1 MTILKTFKTSAIIQV
16 DPGNTY
22 ATRAFLLN
30 SSNNKLLI
38 ESPNQ
43 DYLYIN
49 NQAYDYL
56 TFVNDW
62 QAEPTVIND
71 LRINSDSSRRWFV
84 QERSII
90 AADNYH
96 WSLYNSLQQSLL
108 MTTRLSMSKNL
119 NPSPALAG
127 IGTYSPSPTN
137 MEGYFY
143 SLDKPTYYKNA
154 IISKLFLNSNQ
165 CTLIDCSTPNVLNI
179 GGGFKA
185 SNFILAKGY
194 ELYNNANTSSIGKS
208 TNAAPDVF
216 NSYFPVAYNESNKKI
231 YCLFEAYTNSAQ
243 TVYTNF
249 LSTSQLKIFNYD
261 FLSNDQVSLSLQTPA
276 NWGISAGT
284 TLNQAYLT
292 SATAT
297 KDISLAW
304 QNGAPTPAVFT
315 KYTSA
320 TSYGTNHSAY
330 MGKDNIGH
338 LYFLSTF
345 NHMRTTWSQ
354 VVTPTDFNIT
364 VVGVNNS
371 TNTPQVVFNTSTY
384 NTSPVITRINRTG
397 WYDSKAGSCLTYCN
411 IPSKFENS
419 PLTGENDIYYS
430 YIPAFADTST
440 VAGGVTYV
448 TTDSTTYFTP
458 ILVKWNKSIDPF
470 SSGTNAVTI
479 KDCNIVYDQNDPTK
493 NWFTYAN
500 VYNTGTS
507 ANIPPNASHVR
518 RNSQC
523 FVTKLNDVYYLNFIQ
538 CLGYKGSYNF
548 GSGNNL
554 KYRIVTYTIGNT
566 SWENLT
572 FHSSSQLDD
581 DVLSFL
587 PIDETWFTKIM
598 CLHNNSLCFYTFSS
612 AGWNLSYK
620 EVGSFRQVTRDQL
633 NRVWAYSVSNDDVL
647 DTNISSYVTTGGGY
661 NATDAQA
668 EFNVSLHLISES
680 LNNVI
685 NVRFEENTQNYT
697 GTNINSN
704 VYVSVFD
711 ENGARIAAN
720 VQLVLEG
727 ANTLFVLQN
736 NATSYT
742 KNVTTL
748 QNSDLA
754 VPIKIIGPGYAN
766 VYANVIF

>member
-1 MTILKTFKTSAIIQV
+1 MTILKTFKTSAIIQI
-16 DPGNTY
+16 DPTNTY

-62 QAEPTVIND
+62 QAEPTIIND
-71 LRINSDSSRRWFV
+71 LRINIDSSRRWFV
-84 QERSII
+84 QGRSMI

-119 NPSPALAG
+119 NPSPVLAG
-127 IGTYSPSPTN
+127 IGSYSPSPTN

-143 SLDKPTYYKNA
+143 SLDKATYYKNA
-154 IISKLFLNSNQ
+154 IISKLLLNSNQ
-165 CTLIDCSTPNVLNI
+165 CSLIDCSTPNIYNAN
-179 GGGFKA
+179 GGFKS
-185 SNFILAKGY
+185 SNFIFAKGY
-194 ELYNNANTSSIGKS
+194 ELYNNINTSSIGKS
-208 TNAAPDVF
+208 TLTIPDVF

-231 YCLFEAYTNSAQ
+231 YCLFEAYTNSSTIAN
-243 TVYTNF
+243 TNV

-261 FLSNDQVSLSLQTPA
+261 FLSNDQVSLSLQTTT
-276 NWGISAGT
+276 NWGASS
-284 TLNQAYLT
+284 LNQSYGV
-292 SATAT
+292 ATGG

-304 QNGAPTPAVFT
+304 NNASAAHGVFT

-320 TSYGTNHSAY
+320 TSYGTNHSTY
-330 MGKDNIGH
+330 MGKDNTGH

-345 NHMRTTWSQ
+345 NHMRTTWN
-354 VVTPTDFNIT
+354 VPVTPTDFNIT
-364 VVGVNNS
+364 VVGVQNNAGGS
-371 TNTPQVVFNTSTY
+371 TSSIVFNTDTY
-384 NTSPVITRINRTG
+384 RVSPNHRINRTG

-419 PLTGENDIYYS
+419 PLTNESNIYYS

-440 VAGGVTYV
+440 TAGGVTYV

-470 SSGTNAVTI
+470 NAGTNAITI

-500 VYNTGTS
+500 VYNTATS
-507 ANIPPNASHVR
+507 ANIPPNSSHVR

-523 FVTKLNDVYYLNFIQ
+523 FVTKLNNVYYLNFIQ

-554 KYRIVTYTIGNT
+554 KYRIVTYTIGDT

-620 EVGSFRQVTRDQL
+620 EIGSFRQVTRDQL

-647 DTNISSYVTTGGGY
+647 DTNISSYVTTGTGY
-661 NATDAQA
+661 GATDSQT